1 MTALSGCHVNIA
13 SRKSLEIQAYST
25 TKPRNLLERKF
36 VWKLVFS
43 CSNTPWKWNLGRI
56 DSFVVWI
63 LVTSSEN
70 QQLLKLTT
78 SFIRALNNLKQEKT
92 LYLQLFQICKKGVPL
107 NTLHLV
113 FVSSCLYFPAC
124 PVIRISGSQPLSGI
138 ASRSS
143 PNCWM
148 CFFGWSRC
156 TMLVVRQIVVKEK
169 RNFCWCWFSLVVDS
183 RHTFECW
190 LLY

>member
-1 MTALSGCHVNIA
+1 MVSN
-13 SRKSLEIQAYST
+13 
-25 TKPRNLLERKF
+25 
-36 VWKLVFS
+36 VFF
-43 CSNTPWKWNLGRI
+43 CC
-56 DSFVVWI
+56 
-63 LVTSSEN
+63 VTV
-70 QQLLKLTT
+70 
-78 SFIRALNNLKQEKT
+78 KT
-92 LYLQLFQICKKGVPL
+92 IY
-107 NTLHLV
+107 TLHLV

-183 RHTFECW
+183 RHTSNVDYCINRWSWTDFTVDVEKKCWAADW
-190 LLY
+190 LLALVVILIRWILHHSAYHTLEDGIIKVNSLLILSLVFI